1 MSMLSFLAAVLG
13 TAMAFSNIPQAHK
26 IIKRKSAK
34 DISILTY
41 SLLTAG
47 SIVWL
52 LYGVEIGNTP
62 IIISYSVGTLSCIF
76 VLGGCFVYK

>member
-1 MSMLSFLAAVLG
+1 MSILSFLASVFG

-26 IIKRKSAK
+26 IFKRKSAK
-34 DISILTY
+34 DISMLTY

-52 LYGVEIGNTP
+52 LYGVEISNLP
-62 IIISYSVGTLSCIF
+62 IIITYSIGTLSCLV
-76 VLGGCFVYK
+76 VLVGCFIYR